1 LAGLGGITVAAW
13 VYIVVAARGMASGS
27 AGMRRQSMAPMMDA
41 MTGVQPWTATEFGL
55 RLAMWA
61 VMMVAMMVPTAAP
74 MTLLYAAV
82 ARKAAA
88 QHNPLAP
95 TFVFVTGYSRCE
107 RSSVWW
113 RPSPSALLIRP
124 RCSPR

>member
-1 LAGLGGITVAAW
+1 
-13 VYIVVAARGMASGS
+13 
-27 AGMRRQSMAPMMDA
+27 MAPMMHA

-88 QHNPLAP
+88 QHNPAGADVRLRRRLHRDVGDLQ
-95 TFVFVTGYSRCE
+95 FRGHHRSVGVLTG
-107 RSSVWW
+107 
-113 RPSPSALLIRP
+113 P